1 VAACCRPVVL
11 ALAAWPASGYPFF
24 PTFVESMAK
33 IVVTGGNA
41 LHGEVNIS
49 GAKNAVLPILCATLL
64 ADAAVEITNVP
75 QLHDVITTV
84 KLLSELGAEVC
95 VDEGTL
101 ARGSSISV
109 DPRSV
114 NQHVAPYELV
124 KTMRASILVLGPL
137 LARHGAAE
145 VSLPGGCAIG
155 SRPVDQ
161 HIKGLQA
168 LGADITVANGY
179 IKASSNG
186 RLRGGRFVFDMVSV
200 TGTENVMM
208 AATLAEGTT
217 VLENAAM
224 EPEVVDL
231 ADCLIALG
239 ARIEG
244 AGTTRI
250 VIHGVERLGGGRH
263 AVLPDRIETGTFL
276 VAAAMT
282 GGRVTVRRARPDT
295 LEAVLEKLT
304 EAGARISLG
313 EDSITLDMQG
323 QRPRAV
329 NLITAPYPAFP
340 TDMQAQFM
348 ALNCVAEGVGV
359 INETIFENRFMHV
372 NELLRLGADI
382 QIEGHTAI
390 VRGTRRLS
398 GAPVMAT
405 DLRASASLILAGLV
419 ADGDTTID
427 RIYHLDRGYENI
439 EEKLSALGASIR
451 RLA

>member
-1 VAACCRPVVL
+1 
-11 ALAAWPASGYPFF
+11 
-24 PTFVESMAK
+24 MAK
-33 IVVTGGNA
+33 IVVTGGKT

-64 ADAAVEITNVP
+64 ADGPVEITNVP
-75 QLHDVITTV
+75 HLHDVITTV
-84 KLLSELGAEVC
+84 KLLGELGAKVTI
-95 VDEGTL
+95 DQGTL
-101 ARGSSISV
+101 SRGSAVVV

-114 NQHVAPYELV
+114 DQHVAPYELV

-137 LARHGAAE
+137 LAKFGKAE

-168 LGADITVANGY
+168 LGAEITVENGF
-179 IKASSNG
+179 IKARVND
-186 RLRGGRFVFDMVSV
+186 RLKGGRFTFDMVSV

-208 AATLAEGTT
+208 AAALADGTT

-224 EPEVVDL
+224 EPEVADL
-231 ADCLIALG
+231 GHCLIALG
-239 ARIEG
+239 AKIEG
-244 AGTTRI
+244 LGTSRL
-250 VIHGVERLGGGRH
+250 VIEGVERLSGGRH
-263 AVLPDRIETGTFL
+263 EVLPDRIETGTFL

-282 GGRVTVRRARPDT
+282 GGKVTVNRARPNTMD
-295 LEAVLEKLT
+295 AVLHKLT
-304 EAGARISLG
+304 EAGASISVG

-323 QRPRAV
+323 KRPKAV
-329 NLITAPYPAFP
+329 NLTTAPHPAFP

-359 INETIFENRFMHV
+359 ISETIFENRFMHV

-382 QIEGHTAI
+382 QVDGHTAI
-390 VRGTRRLS
+390 VRGVEKLS

-405 DLRASASLILAGLV
+405 DLRASACLILAGLM

-439 EEKLSALGASIR
+439 EEKLSGLGAVIKR
-451 RLA
+451 IP

>member
-1 VAACCRPVVL
+1 
-11 ALAAWPASGYPFF
+11 
-24 PTFVESMAK
+24 MQK
-33 IVVTGGNA
+33 IVVSGGQPLN
-41 LHGEVNIS
+41 GEVTVS

-64 ADAAVEITNVP
+64 ADAPVEITNVP
-75 QLHDVITTV
+75 HLHDVITTV
-84 KLLSELGAEVC
+84 KLLGELGAGISI
-95 VDEGTL
+95 DEGT
-101 ARGSSISV
+101 SSKGRAITVDPCSV
-109 DPRSV
+109 D
-114 NQHVAPYELV
+114 QHVAPYELV
-124 KTMRASILVLGPL
+124 RTMRASILVLGPL

-168 LGADITVANGY
+168 LGAEIVVENGF
-179 IKASSNG
+179 IKANVR
-186 RLRGGRFVFDMVSV
+186 RLKGARHVFDMVTV
-200 TGTENVMM
+200 TGTENIMA

-224 EPEVVDL
+224 EPEVTDL

-239 ARIEG
+239 ADIEG
-244 AGTTRI
+244 AGSARI
-250 VIHGVERLGGGRH
+250 VIRGVERLSGGCH

-282 GGRVTVRRARPDT
+282 GGRVTARRARGDT
-295 LEAVLEKLT
+295 LDAVLGKLV
-304 EAGARISLG
+304 EAGACIQTT
-313 EDSITLDMQG
+313 EDSITLDMRG
-323 QRPRAV
+323 HRPRSV
-329 NLITAPYPAFP
+329 SLTTAPYPAFP

-348 ALNCVAEGVGV
+348 AMNCIAEGVAV
-359 INETIFENRFMHV
+359 VNETIFENRFMHV

-382 QIEGHTAI
+382 RVEGHTAI
-390 VRGTRRLS
+390 IRGVERLS

-439 EEKLSALGASIR
+439 EEKLGALGAVIR
-451 RLA
+451 RIS